1 MGFGNEYDGHTLE
14 LALNQHEQLTARL
27 AKSATVDQGYQD
39 KSKIGEIEISILK
52 ALNNKKLSRYKQIKL
67 RKGFKWRA
75 AIEPAICHL
84 KSDYRLG
91 RNFYKGIFGDNINIM
106 LAAAAFNFK
115 RMCNKYK
122 TALLGLLFNWFN
134 IIPWAAKHLLATKS
148 NTIDTNQKILKL
160 KLAF

>member
-67 RKGFKWRA
+67 RKGFK
-75 AIEPAICHL
+75 
-84 KSDYRLG
+84 
-91 RNFYKGIFGDNINIM
+91 
-106 LAAAAFNFK
+106 
-115 RMCNKYK
+115 
-122 TALLGLLFNWFN
+122 
-134 IIPWAAKHLLATKS
+134 
-148 NTIDTNQKILKL
+148 
-160 KLAF
+160 